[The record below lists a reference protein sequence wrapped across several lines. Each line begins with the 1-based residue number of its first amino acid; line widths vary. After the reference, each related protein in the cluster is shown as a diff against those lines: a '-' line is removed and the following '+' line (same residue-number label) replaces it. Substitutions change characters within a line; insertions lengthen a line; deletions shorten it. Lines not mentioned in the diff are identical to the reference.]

1 MLGLGLGLGLAVGGL
16 GLECCGIAGQ
26 VPVRPWLM
34 LQNYGTLTA
43 TFNYDV

>member
-1 MLGLGLGLGLAVGGL
+1 MLGLDLGLALAVGGL
-16 GLECCGIAGQ
+16 GLECCGIAG
-26 VPVRPWLM
+26 VPVWPWLM